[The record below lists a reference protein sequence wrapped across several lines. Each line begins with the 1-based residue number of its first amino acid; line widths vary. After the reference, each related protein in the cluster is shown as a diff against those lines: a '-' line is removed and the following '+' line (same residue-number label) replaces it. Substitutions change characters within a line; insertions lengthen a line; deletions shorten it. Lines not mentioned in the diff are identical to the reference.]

1 MSKQGISTGSAP
13 NDGTGDT
20 LLAGTIKINNNFNEI
35 YDIFGDGTNLVSF
48 VSFASTAGYS
58 TNCGIA
64 STSVLA
70 GLASSVTD
78 NIDINTSGVVTTSYA
93 DVGKITIQQPGAIAD
108 GPIEVGTATTMF
120 RIKADGM
127 VGIGTSLPTSQ
138 LEVASFS
145 NERPTIWA
153 VAKGNGQGLRVSDA
167 AVTDSKSFVV
177 TNEAYTGI
185 GSTAPTCR
193 LDVQGD
199 ILVSGAST
207 LMDQVNF
214 NSDITEKVLG
224 NFSDTFSVS
233 AGGTFTVDVS
243 QGSIVLGGLSTSVTS
258 WAFTNVSGQNSKATT
273 VTIINNAGIGYTYGD
288 SCTVNG
294 SPIATGVKWV
304 GGNPPPS
311 TANDDI
317 LTFSIV
323 RDSTGVTRVYC
334 SSSINII

>member
-35 YDIFGDGTNLVSF
+35 YDIFGDGSNLVSF

-70 GLASSVTD
+70 GLAASVTD

-167 AVTDSKSFVV
+167 AISDNKSFVV

-185 GSTAPTCR
+185 GSTAPRC
-193 LDVQGD
+193 
-199 ILVSGAST
+199 
-207 LMDQVNF
+207 
-214 NSDITEKVLG
+214 
-224 NFSDTFSVS
+224 
-233 AGGTFTVDVS
+233 
-243 QGSIVLGGLSTSVTS
+243 
-258 WAFTNVSGQNSKATT
+258 
-273 VTIINNAGIGYTYGD
+273 
-288 SCTVNG
+288 
-294 SPIATGVKWV
+294 
-304 GGNPPPS
+304 
-311 TANDDI
+311 
-317 LTFSIV
+317 
-323 RDSTGVTRVYC
+323 
-334 SSSINII
+334 

>member
-35 YDIFGDGTNLVSF
+35 YDTFGDGTNLVSF
-48 VSFASTAGYS
+48 VSFATTAGYS
-58 TNCGIA
+58 TNAGIA
-64 STSVLA
+64 STSTFSGTAA
-70 GLASSVTD
+70 GVSS
-78 NIDINTSGVVTTSYA
+78 DININTTGVVTTSYG
-93 DVGKITIQQPGAIAD
+93 DIGKITIQQPGAITD
-108 GPIEVGTATTMF
+108 GPVEVGFAATMF

-138 LEVASFS
+138 MEVASFS

-153 VAKGNGQGLRVSDA
+153 VAKGNGHGLRVSDQE
-167 AVTDSKSFVV
+167 VSDNKSFVV

-193 LDVQGD
+193 LDVKGD

-224 NFSDTFSVS
+224 NFSDVMTVS
-233 AGGTFTVDVS
+233 AGGTFTIDVS
-243 QGSIVLGGLSTSVTS
+243 QGSVICGVATTSISS

-273 VTIINNAGIGYTYGD
+273 ATLIINAGIGYTYGD
-288 SCTVNG
+288 TVTVNG
-294 SPIATGVKWV
+294 ASVATGIRWV
-304 GGNPPPS
+304 GGNPPPATS
-311 TANDDI
+311 NEDI
-317 LTFSIV
+317 LTFSVI

-334 SSSINII
+334 SSSINIS

>member
-35 YDIFGDGTNLVSF
+35 YDTFGDGTNLVSF
-48 VSFASTAGYS
+48 VSFATTAGYS
-58 TNCGIA
+58 TNAGIA
-64 STSVLA
+64 STSTFSGTAA
-70 GLASSVTD
+70 GVSS
-78 NIDINTSGVVTTSYA
+78 DININTTGVVTTSYG
-93 DVGKITIQQPGAIAD
+93 DIGKITIQQPGAITD
-108 GPIEVGTATTMF
+108 GPVEVGFAATMF

-153 VAKGNGQGLRVSDA
+153 VAKGNGHGLRVSDQD
-167 AVTDSKSFVV
+167 VSDNKSFVV

-193 LDVQGD
+193 LDVKGD

-214 NSDITEKVLG
+214 NSDITEKVVG
-224 NFSDTFSVS
+224 NFSDVMTVS
-233 AGGTFTVDVS
+233 AGGTFTIDVS
-243 QGSIVLGGLSTSVTS
+243 QGSVICGVATTSISS

-273 VTIINNAGIGYTYGD
+273 ATLIINAGVGYTYGD
-288 SCTVNG
+288 TVTVNG
-294 SPIATGVKWV
+294 ASVATGIRWV
-304 GGNPPPS
+304 GGNPPPATS
-311 TANDDI
+311 NEDI
-317 LTFSIV
+317 LTFSVI

-334 SSSINII
+334 SSSINIS